1 MISSQKKH
9 RRISPMPVVSSFP
22 PPNRVTMH
30 SEVTTYTLTPEELA
44 AVIEKYGPPS
54 RPMGSYSSIVTPPT
68 RQKGGGHAGKIRDQG
83 KANGRGKND
92 SKGEVERQSSAK
104 VSGL

>member
-1 MISSQKKH
+1 MSSGIKRH
-9 RRISPMPVVSSFP
+9 RRISPMPVESSFP
-22 PPNRVTMH
+22 PPNRETCH
-30 SEVTTYTLTPEELA
+30 SEVTTYMLTPEELA
-44 AVIEKYGPPS
+44 AVIEKYGPPT

-83 KANGRGKND
+83 KANGRSKND
-92 SKGEVERQSSAK
+92 AEREMERQSSAK